1 MNRPFY
7 FMIIALFAF
16 GACDNGGGD
25 PCATDFDELS
35 LLSNVGNNIIL
46 PRYQTLDTKVEEMN
60 TAVLAFTAS
69 PSTTT
74 LNDLRTKW
82 KDANLAWQNAY
93 IFEFGP
99 AETNDLRNQI
109 GNFPAYIDPI
119 DEAISSG
126 TFDIN
131 TPDYAFARGFAA
143 MDYLLF
149 GLNVT
154 DLNADA
160 TLVENEI
167 LAAYT
172 DNTSSDNAKQYLEDV
187 SAAILSKVRSTYD
200 GWKADGG
207 NYINVFTTTK
217 GIAAG
222 SPMSLLINQYNAAY
236 ELFKMT
242 NWVTQLVRK

>member
-1 MNRPFY
+1 MCF
-7 FMIIALFAF
+7 IAQ
-16 GACDNGGGD
+16 
-25 PCATDFDELS
+25 
-35 LLSNVGNNIIL
+35 SNES
-46 PRYQTLDTKVEEMN
+46 TKERHSIKQ
-60 TAVLAFTAS
+60 FS
-69 PSTTT
+69 
-74 LNDLRTKW
+74 KW

-143 MDYLLF
+143 MDYILF

-160 TLVENEI
+160 TLVENEMP
-167 LAAYT
+167 ART
-172 DNTSSDNAKQYLEDV
+172 RV
-187 SAAILSKVRSTYD
+187 
-200 GWKADGG
+200 
-207 NYINVFTTTK
+207 
-217 GIAAG
+217 
-222 SPMSLLINQYNAAY
+222 
-236 ELFKMT
+236 
-242 NWVTQLVRK
+242 